1 MDTDHEQIPTNYKLY
16 LTPLR
21 EMESQEL
28 WDAAKNVE
36 SLLAHPGWEFV
47 QGLVDRVE
55 RRMTDALVRD
65 VGRGKQELS
74 DYTAHAGLVRGLRVA
89 KDAAETVLLISRERD
104 EEEKRMA
111 ESGRELEEQHG

>member
-1 MDTDHEQIPTNYKLY
+1 MDADQKLPVNYKQF
-16 LTPLR
+16 LTPLN
-21 EMESQEL
+21 EMESEAL

-36 SLLAHPGWEFV
+36 SVMKHPGWQFV
-47 QGLVDRVE
+47 QELVGRVE
-55 RRMTDALVRD
+55 KRTTDALVRD

-111 ESGRELEEQHG
+111 EDGRELEEQHG